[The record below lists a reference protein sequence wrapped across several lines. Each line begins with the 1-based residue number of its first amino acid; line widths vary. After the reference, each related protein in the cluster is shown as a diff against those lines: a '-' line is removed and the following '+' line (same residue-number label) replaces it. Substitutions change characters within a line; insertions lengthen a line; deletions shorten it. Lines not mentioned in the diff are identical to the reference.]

1 MLGTGWAIVGAQAT
15 LEGASMAEQLHSFLL
30 SPGQTAPYPQ
40 LKCPLGT
47 SWWSSGRGPGFD
59 P

>member
-15 LEGASMAEQLHSFLL
+15 LEGASMAEQLHSFLV

-40 LKCPLGT
+40 LKCLLGT
-47 SWWSSGRGPGFD
+47 SLVVQW
-59 P
+59 